1 MASKSCEEVSL
12 LRKSDVAA
20 RCGVSPRTVDQWIID
35 ESISYVKLGKS
46 VRFSAEDVE
55 RFIAEHRIARRAH
68 K

>member
-20 RCGVSPRTVDQWIID
+20 RCGVSPRTVDQWVID
-35 ESISYVKLGKS
+35 ESISYMKLGKS
-46 VRFSAEDVE
+46 VRFSPEDVE
-55 RFIAEHRIARRAH
+55 RFIAERRIAKRGR

>member
-1 MASKSCEEVSL
+1 M
-12 LRKSDVAA
+12 RKSDVAA

-55 RFIAEHRIARRAH
+55 RFISEHRIARRAH